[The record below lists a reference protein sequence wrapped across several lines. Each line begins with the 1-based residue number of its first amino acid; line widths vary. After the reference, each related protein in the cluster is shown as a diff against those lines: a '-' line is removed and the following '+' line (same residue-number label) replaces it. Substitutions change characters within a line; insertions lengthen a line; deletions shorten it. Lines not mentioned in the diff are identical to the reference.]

1 MSPGCDENTETNQ
14 DVIMIEKKE
23 IQISYVILKTLL
35 YNNKLLLH
43 AWKWVDC
50 RKNDIKCSCQTSK
63 IVMLL
68 Q

>member
-43 AWKWVDC
+43 A
-50 RKNDIKCSCQTSK
+50 
-63 IVMLL
+63 
-68 Q
+68 